1 MADPYNVKFTDFL
14 NKGSIT
20 VEVNSLNT
28 DDTSLQL
35 PGQNLPNYGLIVN
48 ENFLHLLEN
57 FANIIA
63 PNNPVEGQ
71 LWYDTT
77 TGVDQ
82 LKIYDGTNWV
92 AAGNVKKALTE
103 PEAAQSVLGDIWVDT
118 SNQQLYLYSGS
129 GWILVGPDYSEGTAT
144 GAKIQS
150 YEATDDLI
158 YTVLV
163 NFANDKIISIYSSQQ
178 FTPKVKLT
186 GFPTGYVVKPGVNIP
201 TEASFSGAKAKYY
214 GTAEKSELIV
224 NSTATD
230 TITFDTIVRKDK
242 TNDLA
247 EKLRIKKDTGL
258 SIGENDLLQFSVSG
272 STAIIRQFSPDG
284 NIDIKVNNSGSNI
297 TAIRATPQGRIGIGN
312 LSPQEILD
320 VTGNIK
326 SSGKVIV
333 GSTLNSLNSTDGAL
347 TVAGGL
353 GVALDTNLGGDVTI
367 SGTTT
372 AGAILPD
379 TDLAYTLGTSTFK
392 YNNVYSQTFT
402 GNLVGGVTGNV
413 SGSAGSAAKLNSQT
427 TFKFNSTGDV
437 YQDVTEIATNG
448 FEGVRF
454 DGQGSLTKQWTLRLN
469 PQFID
474 NQTEVPSVSEAT
486 IETDTFLVN
495 RTGTLYQMTH
505 ADVISRIPVDGIG
518 PLVPIGSILPY
529 AGTGAAP
536 AGWAF
541 CHGQAI
547 STLAGYGSG
556 GGGSGFGVYE
566 PLAAVL
572 AQSGNYAY
580 GETSLG
586 VPLLPDLR
594 GRFPIGN
601 LTGTYTA
608 DHRVT
613 NGPNNGVGTN
623 DGEQERT
630 IEASNLPDHAHSLLG
645 DGGDQFYATTAVTGT
660 TSTGSG
666 VSSLVGGDPGSQTTQ
681 TGGVVDY
688 VGSPLSTIPPF
699 LTLEFIIYTGVH
711 V

>member
-1 MADPYNVKFTDFL
+1 MADYNVRFTDSL

-20 VEVNSLNT
+20 VEANSVNT

-35 PGQNLPNYGLIVN
+35 PGQNLPNYGQIVN

-63 PNNPVEGQ
+63 PDNPVEGQ

-92 AAGNVKKALTE
+92 AAGNIKKALTE

-158 YTVLV
+158 YTVLA
-163 NFANDKIISIYSSQQ
+163 NFANEKIISIYSADT
-178 FTPKVKLT
+178 FTPKVKLP
-186 GFPTGYVVKPGVNIP
+186 GFPTGYVIKPGVNIP
-201 TEASFSGAKAKYY
+201 TESSFSGTKAKYY
-214 GTAEKSELIV
+214 GTAEKAELVV

-230 TITFDTIVRKDK
+230 TITFDKIVRKDK

-247 EKLRIKKDTGL
+247 EKLRIKKDAGL
-258 SIGENDLLQFSVSG
+258 SIGENDLLQLSVSG

-284 NIDIKVNNSGSNI
+284 NIDVKVNNNGINT

-326 SSGKVIV
+326 SSGKIIV
-333 GSTLNSLNSTDGAL
+333 SSTINSLSSTDGAL
-347 TVAGGL
+347 TVAGGI
-353 GVALDTNLGGDVTI
+353 GVARDVNIGGDVTI
-367 SGTTT
+367 EGITT
-372 AGAILPD
+372 AGTIVPD
-379 TDLAYTLGTSTFK
+379 TTLTRSLGTTVLR

-402 GNLVGGVTGNV
+402 GNLVGSVTGNV
-413 SGSAGSAAKLNSQT
+413 SGAAGSAARLNSQT
-427 TFKFNSTGDV
+427 TFKFNNTGDV
-437 YQDVTEIATNG
+437 YQDLTEISTNG

-474 NQTEVPSVSEAT
+474 NQTEVPSVSNAT
-486 IETDTFLVN
+486 IATDTFLVN
-495 RTGTLYQMTH
+495 RSGILYQITH
-505 ADVISRIPVDGIG
+505 ADIISRIPVNGIG
-518 PLVPIGSILPY
+518 PLVPIGSVMQY
-529 AGTGAAP
+529 AGTGVAP
-536 AGWAF
+536 SGWAF

-547 STLAGYGSG
+547 STLPGYGVG

-572 AQSGNYAY
+572 AQSGSFAY
-580 GETSLG
+580 GQTGLG
-586 VPLLPDLR
+586 VPLLPDSR

-601 LTGTYTA
+601 LTGTYTL

-613 NGPNNGVGTN
+613 DGPNNGVGTV
-623 DGEQERT
+623 DGEQQRI
-630 IEASNLPDHAHSLLG
+630 IESNNLPDHAHSLTG
-645 DGGDQFYATTAVTGT
+645 DGGEQFFATTAVTGT

-666 VSSLVGGDPGSQTTQ
+666 VSSIVGGGPGSQTTQ
-681 TGGVVDY
+681 TGGMVNY
-688 VGSPLSTIPPF
+688 LGNPLQTIPPF
-699 LTLEFIIYTGVH
+699 LTFEFIIYTGVH
-711 V
+711 L

>member
-1 MADPYNVKFTDFL
+1 MADYNVRFTDSL
-14 NKGSIT
+14 NKGSII
-20 VEVNSLNT
+20 VEANSVNT

-35 PGQNLPNYGLIVN
+35 PGQNLPNYGQIVN

-63 PNNPVEGQ
+63 PENPVEGQ

-77 TGVDQ
+77 VGVDQ

-92 AAGNVKKALTE
+92 AAGNIKKALTE

-144 GAKIQS
+144 GTKIQS
-150 YEATDDLI
+150 YEATDDTI
-158 YTVLV
+158 YTVLA
-163 NFANDKIISIYSSQQ
+163 NFANEKIISIYSADT
-178 FTPKVKLT
+178 FTPKVKLP
-186 GFPTGYVVKPGVNIP
+186 GFPTGYVIKPGVNIP
-201 TEASFSGAKAKYY
+201 TEASFAGSKAKYY
-214 GTAEKSELIV
+214 GTAEKSEVIV
-224 NSTATD
+224 NTAGTD
-230 TITFDTIVRKDK
+230 TITFDKVVRKDK
-242 TNDLA
+242 TNDLT
-247 EKLRIKKDTGL
+247 EKLRIKKDAGL
-258 SIGENDLLQFSVSG
+258 SIGENDLLQFSVNG

-284 NIDIKVNNSGSNI
+284 NLDIKVNNNGNNT

-333 GSTLNSLNSTDGAL
+333 GSTINSLNSTDGAL
-347 TVAGGL
+347 TVAGGV
-353 GVALDTNLGGDVTI
+353 GIALDVNIGGTVTI
-367 SGTTT
+367 NGTTT
-372 AGAILPD
+372 AGAIVPSNTL
-379 TDLAYTLGTSTFK
+379 TYTLGTPTVQYS
-392 YNNVYSQTFT
+392 NVYSQTFT
-402 GNLVGGVTGNV
+402 GNLVGSVTGNV
-413 SGSAGSAAKLNSQT
+413 SGAAGSAARLNSQT
-427 TFKFNSTGDV
+427 TFKFNATGDV

-474 NQTEVPSVSEAT
+474 NQTEVPSVSDAT
-486 IETDTFLVN
+486 IATDTFLVN
-495 RTGTLYQMTH
+495 RSGTLYQMTH
-505 ADVISRIPVDGIG
+505 ADALSRIPVDSVG
-518 PLVPIGSILPY
+518 PLIPIGAVMPY
-529 AGTGAAP
+529 AGTGAP
-536 AGWAF
+536 PPGWAF

-547 STLAGYGSG
+547 STLPGYGVG

-580 GETSLG
+580 GETGLG

-601 LTGTYTA
+601 LTGTYTL

-613 NGPNNGVGTN
+613 NGPNNGVGAN

-630 IEASNLPDHAHSLLG
+630 ILASNLPDHAHSLTG
-645 DGGDQFYATTAVTGT
+645 DGGDQFFATTAVTGT
-660 TSTGSG
+660 TSTGST
-666 VSSLVGGDPGSQTTQ
+666 SSTIVGSGPGSQATQ
-681 TGGVVDY
+681 TGGVVD
-688 VGSPLSTIPPF
+688 VLGDPLSTIPPF

-711 V
+711 L